1 MKKLLVLA
9 MVLVLAAPMFA
20 EMSIGGEFD
29 YYMVNGFSKVGAGD
43 RDSFADLWDKGEV
56 DFKAGVGDYSQ
67 VRIEIEEDGTWNG
80 SKRLAADDGADGAQ
94 VYRTDGEGNPSFN
107 YFRVITDWGKL
118 FGLDGIGIKTDI
130 GLNSW
135 ETFDAV
141 DFTGFNYENA
151 DSTPFIGDPATR
163 KDFGVKW
170 SFDFVDGLVQPYLAW
185 MFNTVTYEGDPD
197 QNIEFLV
204 GSGFDFN
211 AMGLPLWLEAYYYD
225 SYVEKENIFGVEAMY
240 DLAIGDMNF
249 KIGGHFLNASNG
261 DDRGSAWGFGVG
273 FEAFGAAINVSCAGT
288 FGDDY
293 WEAENEAADSFSAF
307 SVLGVDAEYFFLDWL
322 GVNAGVGF
330 AFGDYAE
337 VCCGDKVFQ
346 TFEAGVVLKPD
357 KGVCYKLGYIYADE
371 DVSNGRAVT
380 PRTLNTKKLVA
391 DKGGLY
397 FVTKIDF

>member
-1 MKKLLVLA
+1 

-20 EMSIGGEFD
+20 EVSIGGEFD
-29 YYMVNGFSKVGAGD
+29 YYMVNGFTKVDDPAEKDEGH
-43 RDSFADLWDKGEV
+43 SFVDNWDKGEV
-56 DFKAGVGDYSQ
+56 DFKATVGDYST
-67 VRIEIEEDGTWNG
+67 VKIELEEDGEWNKG
-80 SKRLAADDGADGAQ
+80 DGTYPKG
-94 VYRTDGEGNPSFN
+94 TPSFN
-107 YFRVITDWGKL
+107 YFRVVTDWGKF
-118 FGLDGIGIKTDI
+118 FGLDGIGITTDI

-135 ETFDAV
+135 ETFDNV

-151 DSTPFIGDPATR
+151 DSSLWIEDPATS
-163 KDFGVKW
+163 KDFGAKI
-170 SFDFVDGLVQPYLAW
+170 SLSFVDGLVQPYFAW
-185 MFNTVTYEGDPD
+185 TFDTVTYKDGWEEEGVVMGDK
-197 QNIEFLV
+197 NFEFLV

-211 AMGLPLWLEAYYYD
+211 AMGLPLWLEAYYFD
-225 SYVEKENIFGVEAMY
+225 TDMEDINMFGVEAMY

-249 KIGGHFLNASNG
+249 KLGGYYANATNG

-273 FEAFGAAINVSCAGT
+273 FEAFGAAINVSTGGT
-288 FGDDY
+288 FGEDY
-293 WEAENEAADSFSAF
+293 WDAAYNGDGMAAF

-337 VCCGDKVFQ
+337 FQCGDKTFQ
-346 TFEAGVVLKPD
+346 TFEAGVVVKPD

-371 DVSNGRAVT
+371 DTTEGKMLGV
-380 PRTLNTKKLVA
+380 RTLNTKKLAA